1 MIVVSKE
8 ERTITGFYVTASD
21 NCDAGF
27 EFIDVAESFG
37 SSIAGWARFTWSM
50 EYYFREAGASQITV
64 VE

>member
-1 MIVVSKE
+1 MLTINKA
-8 ERTITGFYVTASD
+8 ERTIKGCYVAPCED
-21 NCDAGF
+21 CDAGF

-37 SSIAGWARFTWSM
+37 SSIAGWARFKWSV